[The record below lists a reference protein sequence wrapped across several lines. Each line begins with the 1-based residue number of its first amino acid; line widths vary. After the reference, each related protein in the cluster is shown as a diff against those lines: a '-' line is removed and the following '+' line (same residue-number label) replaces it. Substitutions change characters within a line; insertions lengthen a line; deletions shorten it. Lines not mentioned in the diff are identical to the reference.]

1 MDVAVDSLIEEMMIE
16 EELASEMLEFPKD
29 LIPTLSNL
37 PGLTEELV
45 QDNIVVSIITE
56 DPEQI
61 DETELIEEKDPKS
74 MKNIGT
80 FEENVEIDIVAK
92 NNFLETVEIIMNDDV
107 AEELSDLEP
116 KLEVPVET
124 IEQNIIQ
131 EAMEKMVTSSGMQT
145 NELTTEIA
153 ESDDS
158 SKSTTQMVET
168 VTTAETIL
176 DAVQEITEPEA
187 GTSGETVTDTV
198 TLAEE
203 ISNEEP
209 KLMTNSGEQ
218 TVELKSEITAL
229 TEDKLVDS
237 SKSTNENK
245 DIETVTVVDM
255 LDTLLS
261 IPENELVAE
270 TTEEIMDV
278 VKITEEPSE
287 LRVITN
293 EEVTSVTEIKV
304 DDFGDVL
311 ETIDENKAE
320 VEAIKEETDENKT
333 AYPDIFKIDEQISN
347 LEPEQ
352 EVIVEIKE
360 NSDGNNID
368 IAITT
373 EELTEGEPKLEVA
386 VESTDEQ
393 NNADEALE
401 NIDEATLLKDVG
413 TLETSVDRLDTIE
426 NGQEKAASTDTSKV
440 DIDVNVTVKPEIVK
454 ATEVREESPVKT
466 LKATSYGIT
475 SEIDDIAQVN
485 MDIEIVESSS
495 SDEKET
501 NIETSIK
508 TDKAVEDPVVTTK
521 NNVAVIEESTTI
533 QPELSEKVMKEI
545 KAEETAATTMN
556 IVEQDFANLE
566 DVMLTDEEKM
576 TDFREEDISE
586 VKDVK
591 PQEIDEDTL
600 TMDTEITVVS
610 ENVAALKAGEENL
623 NVLEV
628 LNENSKQI
636 AVVSTSTELLEP
648 KELTTELPEIVTK
661 AATEEADVEAQL
673 VQETTAP
680 TFLFKLLKEKFSQP

>member
-61 DETELIEEKDPKS
+61 AETQLIEEKDSKS
-74 MKNIGT
+74 MKKIDT
-80 FEENVEIDIVAK
+80 FEENFDKDIVAK
-92 NNFLETVEIIMNDDV
+92 NGFVETEENILNDDV
-107 AEELSDLEP
+107 VEEFTDLEP
-116 KLEVPVET
+116 KIDVPVET
-124 IEQNIIQ
+124 IEQNII
-131 EAMEKMVTSSGMQT
+131 EKAVEKMVTSSGMQT
-145 NELTTEIA
+145 NELTAEIA

-176 DAVQEITEPEA
+176 DTVQEIKEPEA
-187 GTSGETVTDTV
+187 EISGETVTDTV

-203 ISNEEP
+203 PSNEEP
-209 KLMTNSGEQ
+209 KVMTNSGEQ

-255 LDTLLS
+255 LDTLQS

-270 TTEEIMDV
+270 TTEEIKDV
-278 VKITEEPSE
+278 VKIIEEPSE

-293 EEVTSVTEIKV
+293 EEVTSVTENKV
-304 DDFGDVL
+304 DDFGD
-311 ETIDENKAE
+311 
-320 VEAIKEETDENKT
+320 
-333 AYPDIFKIDEQISN
+333 

-352 EVIVEIKE
+352 EVTVEIKE
-360 NSDGNNID
+360 NSDENKMD
-368 IAITT
+368 VAITT
-373 EELTEGEPKLEVA
+373 EEGEPKLEVP

-401 NIDEATLLKDVG
+401 NSDEATLLKDVG
-413 TLETSVDRLDTIE
+413 TLETSVDILE
-426 NGQEKAASTDTSKV
+426 NGPENEASTDTSKV
-440 DIDVNVTVKPEIVK
+440 DVDVTVTVKPEIVK
-454 ATEVREESPVKT
+454 ATEVREESPVKN
-466 LKATSYGIT
+466 LKSTSDRIT
-475 SEIDDIAQVN
+475 SEIDDIAQVK
-485 MDIEIVESSS
+485 MEMEMVESSS

-501 NIETSIK
+501 NIETSTK
-508 TDKAVEDPVVTTK
+508 TDEEGEDPIVTTK

-533 QPELSEKVMKEI
+533 QPEILETLFKEME
-545 KAEETAATTMN
+545 AEETAATTMN
-556 IVEQDFANLE
+556 IVEKDFANSE
-566 DVMLTDEEKM
+566 DVMLTDEEQM
-576 TDFREEDISE
+576 TDVKEEDISE
-586 VKDVK
+586 VKGVK
-591 PQEIDEDTL
+591 PQEIDKDKL
-600 TMDTEITVVS
+600 TMDTEITVVG

-628 LNENSKQI
+628 LNENFKQI